1 MRHLIMKETEICKGK
16 KNTKARFLLERS
28 GPEKFVT
35 MGPTT
40 YGPQHGLRTPSGPP
54 RLSVLALQGVGARGN
69 SREMAHPWTWSQRG
83 FFVLTGSIGSKKF
96 MYGLTQRPHL
106 AHQWTNTARPIWH
119 RRLLPLHCTSAQHS
133 SYCSS

>member
-1 MRHLIMKETEICKGK
+1 MKETEICKGK

-54 RLSVLALQGVGARGN
+54 RLSVLALQGVG
-69 SREMAHPWTWSQRG
+69 E
-83 FFVLTGSIGSKKF
+83 FFFSFLYLKKQNF
-96 MYGLTQRPHL
+96 K
-106 AHQWTNTARPIWH
+106 NI
-119 RRLLPLHCTSAQHS
+119 C
-133 SYCSS
+133 